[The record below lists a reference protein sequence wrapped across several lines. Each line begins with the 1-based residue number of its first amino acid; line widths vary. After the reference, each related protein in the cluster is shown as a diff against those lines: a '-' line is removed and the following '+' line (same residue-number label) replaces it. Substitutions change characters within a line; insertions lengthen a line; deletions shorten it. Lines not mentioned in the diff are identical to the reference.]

1 MYSNSKYLLLFIE
14 RKRCLHSDLRAQ
26 LLNAA
31 SKGRKMKSGT
41 EKERDRGERATCI
54 HQKGKNRWKGRVFV
68 CSLFDMADKTAAASA
83 SALCAD
89 S

>member
-1 MYSNSKYLLLFIE
+1 
-14 RKRCLHSDLRAQ
+14 
-26 LLNAA
+26 
-31 SKGRKMKSGT
+31 MKSGT